1 MMTGDDLERRRRPKD
16 SSRTESYVRTET
28 YWTSWLIPV
37 FVVANIAVFVVIMY
51 VNNCPKH
58 NRMRIDGKCVAR
70 FLGRFSFQPLK
81 ENPLFGASSNTLE
94 KLGALQWMKIV
105 HGHQAWRLV
114 TANWLHAGL
123 IHLVANMLSI
133 VLIGIR
139 LEQQFGFCNPSY
151 TTVVKITIV
160 ELVSTRR
167 SDLYFVGF
175 WWKCSF
181 FFVYSKKHFG
191 WCLRGSVRA
200 AALLT
205 LVVIVVVNLAVGIL
219 PFVDN
224 FAHIG
229 GFLTG
234 FLLGFILLPRPRFG
248 WLERHTLPADVR
260 VNSKYKVYQ
269 YVLGLL
275 ALVLIVAGFTV
286 GLVMLFHGE
295 NGYKRCHWCSWVVF
309 MLCLILVSEYS
320 TIRCYD
326 AD

>member
-1 MMTGDDLERRRRPKD
+1 MTGDDLERRRRPKD

-58 NRMRIDGKCVAR
+58 NRMRIDGKCVA
-70 FLGRFSFQPLK
+70 S
-81 ENPLFGASSNTLE
+81 LE

-139 LEQQFGFCNPSY
+139 LEQQFGF
-151 TTVVKITIV
+151 
-160 ELVSTRR
+160 LR
-167 SDLYFVGF
+167 VGVIYIL
-175 WWKCSF
+175 SG
-181 FFVYSKKHFG
+181 FG
-191 WCLRGSVRA
+191 GSVLSSLFIQRNISVGASGALFGLLGTMLSELITNWTIYSNKA

-295 NGYKRCHWCSWVVF
+295 NGYKRCHWCRFVRGSDGDRQGQIPSIPRLQREVA
-309 MLCLILVSEYS
+309 IE
-320 TIRCYD
+320 RCPGNMIGS
-326 AD
+326 